1 MALPW
6 LIGLGVAALVAAVVI
21 STLSDFFD
29 KVDDVKEEYDALE
42 AEIQSKLS
50 TGDHKTIKI
59 GLRDYDGR
67 LIRTEKIEVSNDVA
81 DELYIGQTI

>member
-6 LIGLGVAALVAAVVI
+6 LIGLGVAALVAVAVI

-29 KVDDVKEEYDALE
+29 KVDDVKQEYDALE
-42 AEIQSKLS
+42 AEIQRKLS
-50 TGDHKTIKI
+50 TGDHKTITI
-59 GLRDYDGR
+59 GLRDYDGD
-67 LIRTEKIEVSNDVA
+67 LIRTEKIEVSDDVA

>member
-29 KVDDVKEEYDALE
+29 KVDEKKKELKAAEAKISSLYKDGKYNKVKISFNKNGKIVGHETVEVTDEVAQ
-42 AEIQSKLS
+42 EI
-50 TGDHKTIKI
+50 
-59 GLRDYDGR
+59 Y
-67 LIRTEKIEVSNDVA
+67 V
-81 DELYIGQTI
+81 GQTR